1 VRFKGRYPPPQP
13 GRYGILSLFLMVCI
27 KEIFARG
34 RGYEF
39 PRPPH
44 CLKEGCGSNRVW
56 GHGYVGVWFY
66 GYTSLVYLKRYRC
79 ADCGCV
85 YTVRPSEC
93 WPRHRTPIIII
104 LRRISHRIRE
114 GVWDKSCGLTRQMQ
128 GNWLRALK
136 KNIKTY
142 LGMDF
147 AGELME
153 GFHELISAG
162 RIPVQRIE

>member
-1 VRFKGRYPPPQP
+1 
-13 GRYGILSLFLMVCI
+13 
-27 KEIFARG
+27 
-34 RGYEF
+34 
-39 PRPPH
+39 
-44 CLKEGCGSNRVW
+44 
-56 GHGYVGVWFY
+56 
-66 GYTSLVYLKRYRC
+66 
-79 ADCGCV
+79 
-85 YTVRPSEC
+85 
-93 WPRHRTPIIII
+93 
-104 LRRISHRIRE
+104 
-114 GVWDKSCGLTRQMQ
+114 MQ